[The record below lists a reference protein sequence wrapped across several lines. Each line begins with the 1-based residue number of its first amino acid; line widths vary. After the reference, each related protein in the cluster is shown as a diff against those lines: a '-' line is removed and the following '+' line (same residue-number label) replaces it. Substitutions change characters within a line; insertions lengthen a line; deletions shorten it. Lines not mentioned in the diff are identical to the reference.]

1 MSPEPG
7 ARLGPYEV
15 LSRIGAGGMGEVYR
29 ARDSKLNREVALKI
43 LPALFTADP
52 ERLARFRREA
62 QVLAALNHP
71 NIAAVYGFEDSGSTL
86 ALVMELVP
94 GDDLSALVA
103 RGPMPLADAL
113 PIAKQIADALE
124 AAHDQGIIHRDLKPA
139 NVRVR
144 ADGTVKILDFGL
156 AKALGDGSRLREQDP
171 SPTNSPT
178 LTARATQMGMILG
191 TAAYMSPEQARGR
204 AVDRRADIWA
214 FGCVM
219 YELLTGRRTFDGTE
233 VTDVLARVIER
244 DPEWRALPPNTPR
257 DLRRL
262 LERCLTKDPKARLRD
277 IGEARVAIDGLI
289 GSKEPAPEPAAAPA
303 VVPAAARPWLRF
315 VPWALA
321 SALGAIAL
329 LLWLRP
335 AATPGASAAP
345 PMRVELNLPADVEFF
360 SGPSLSSDG
369 SKLAFIGNRQGTRQI
384 YIRSLNETETRAV
397 AGTLSAVTVAMSPD
411 GAAAAFVTNA
421 TRLSRVVFASG
432 VVETIA
438 DGASIYSS
446 PAFTPDGAIVFS
458 RGDRL
463 SIRLGDG
470 NERELAKANTAAG
483 EATLTAPKV
492 TADGRTVLFVAQQQI
507 SGGLQ
512 SRLEAVPTA
521 GGNRRVVRDGVDQ
534 PLVASGDR
542 LVFERD
548 GSLFVAPLDASL
560 GSSGPP
566 MRLAESLL
574 VGPIGGLA
582 ASVSQSGTLAA
593 APGTVLQSHLVWVST
608 AGVER
613 VIRDG
618 PRGFLNPRVSPD
630 GRLIAFSESGTI
642 WTLDPARS
650 TFTRVSSEDKITV
663 GFPLWSPDSKRIY
676 YRSREGIRHRSADG
690 EGDSTLLPNTS
701 NTDYPTSIS
710 RDGTTLFVARLS
722 PQTSGDI
729 YQTPASGGEMKP
741 ILVTSAYD
749 AGAQISPDGK
759 LLLYMSNASGRME
772 VYLRPM
778 SGPDRRWPVSGS
790 GGLHALWSADGKRI
804 FYRSGDALLVVDVTT
819 TPDVKLSAPRVLFEQ
834 HYTFGQNI
842 TIPNYSISPN
852 GREFLMV
859 REVPGGRHLTFVL
872 NWLQALQIPK

>member
-1 MSPEPG
+1 
-7 ARLGPYEV
+7 
-15 LSRIGAGGMGEVYR
+15 LSV
-29 ARDSKLNREVALKI
+29 
-43 LPALFTADP
+43 
-52 ERLARFRREA
+52 RLA
-62 QVLAALNHP
+62 
-71 NIAAVYGFEDSGSTL
+71 
-86 ALVMELVP
+86 
-94 GDDLSALVA
+94 
-103 RGPMPLADAL
+103 
-113 PIAKQIADALE
+113 
-124 AAHDQGIIHRDLKPA
+124 
-139 NVRVR
+139 
-144 ADGTVKILDFGL
+144 
-156 AKALGDGSRLREQDP
+156 
-171 SPTNSPT
+171 
-178 LTARATQMGMILG
+178 
-191 TAAYMSPEQARGR
+191 
-204 AVDRRADIWA
+204 
-214 FGCVM
+214 
-219 YELLTGRRTFDGTE
+219 
-233 VTDVLARVIER
+233 
-244 DPEWRALPPNTPR
+244 
-257 DLRRL
+257 
-262 LERCLTKDPKARLRD
+262 
-277 IGEARVAIDGLI
+277 
-289 GSKEPAPEPAAAPA
+289 
-303 VVPAAARPWLRF
+303 
-315 VPWALA
+315 
-321 SALGAIAL
+321 
-329 LLWLRP
+329 
-335 AATPGASAAP
+335 
-345 PMRVELNLPADVEFF
+345 
-360 SGPSLSSDG
+360 
-369 SKLAFIGNRQGTRQI
+369 
-384 YIRSLNETETRAV
+384 
-397 AGTLSAVTVAMSPD
+397 
-411 GAAAAFVTNA
+411 
-421 TRLSRVVFASG
+421 
-432 VVETIA
+432 
-438 DGASIYSS
+438 
-446 PAFTPDGAIVFS
+446 
-458 RGDRL
+458 
-463 SIRLGDG
+463 DG

-492 TADGRTVLFVAQQQI
+492 TADGRTVLFVAQQQV

-534 PLVASGDR
+534 PLVAGGDR

-548 GSLFVAPLDASL
+548 GSLFVAPLDVSLASA
-560 GSSGPP
+560 GPP

-608 AGVER
+608 TGVER

-663 GFPLWSPDSKRIY
+663 GFPLWSPDSRRIY

-690 EGDSTLLPNTS
+690 EGQSTLLPNTS

-772 VYLRPM
+772 VYLRPIG
-778 SGPDRRWPVSGS
+778 GPDRRWAVSGGS
-790 GGLHALWSADGKRI
+790 GGLHALWSGDGKRI
-804 FYRSGDALLVVDVTT
+804 FYRSGDALLVVDVAT

-842 TIPNYSISPN
+842 TIPNYSISPD

-859 REVPGGRHLTFVL
+859 REVPGGRHLNFVL
-872 NWLQALQIPK
+872 NWLQALQVPK

>member
-1 MSPEPG
+1 
-7 ARLGPYEV
+7 
-15 LSRIGAGGMGEVYR
+15 
-29 ARDSKLNREVALKI
+29 
-43 LPALFTADP
+43 
-52 ERLARFRREA
+52 
-62 QVLAALNHP
+62 
-71 NIAAVYGFEDSGSTL
+71 
-86 ALVMELVP
+86 
-94 GDDLSALVA
+94 
-103 RGPMPLADAL
+103 
-113 PIAKQIADALE
+113 
-124 AAHDQGIIHRDLKPA
+124 
-139 NVRVR
+139 
-144 ADGTVKILDFGL
+144 
-156 AKALGDGSRLREQDP
+156 
-171 SPTNSPT
+171 
-178 LTARATQMGMILG
+178 
-191 TAAYMSPEQARGR
+191 
-204 AVDRRADIWA
+204 
-214 FGCVM
+214 
-219 YELLTGRRTFDGTE
+219 
-233 VTDVLARVIER
+233 
-244 DPEWRALPPNTPR
+244 
-257 DLRRL
+257 
-262 LERCLTKDPKARLRD
+262 
-277 IGEARVAIDGLI
+277 
-289 GSKEPAPEPAAAPA
+289 
-303 VVPAAARPWLRF
+303 
-315 VPWALA
+315 
-321 SALGAIAL
+321 
-329 LLWLRP
+329 
-335 AATPGASAAP
+335 
-345 PMRVELNLPADVEFF
+345 MRVELNLPADVEFF
-360 SGPSLSSDG
+360 SGPSLSSDE
-369 SKLAFIGNRQGTRQI
+369 SKLAFIGNRQGTRQV
-384 YIRSLNETETRAV
+384 YVRSLNETETRAV

-463 SIRLGDG
+463 CIRLADG
-470 NERELAKANTAAG
+470 SERELAKANTAAG
-483 EATLTAPKV
+483 EVTLTAPKV

-534 PLVASGDR
+534 PLAASGDR

-548 GSLFVAPLDASL
+548 GSLFAAPLDASL
-560 GSSGPP
+560 ASPGLAV
-566 MRLAESLL
+566 RLAESLL

-701 NTDYPTSIS
+701 NADYPTSIS
-710 RDGTTLFVARLS
+710 RDGVTLLVARLS
-722 PQTSGDI
+722 PETSGDI
-729 YQTPASGGEMKP
+729 YQTPTSGGEMKP
-741 ILVTSAYD
+741 VLVTGAYE

-759 LLLYMSNASGRME
+759 WLLYMSNASGRME
-772 VYLRPM
+772 GVLRPM
-778 SGPDRRWPVSGS
+778 GGPDRRWPVSGS

-819 TPDVKLSAPRVLFEQ
+819 TTDVKLSAPRVLFEQ

-842 TIPNYSISPN
+842 TIPNYSISPD

-859 REVPGGRHLTFVL
+859 REVAGGRHLTFVL
-872 NWLQALQIPK
+872 NWLQSLQVSR